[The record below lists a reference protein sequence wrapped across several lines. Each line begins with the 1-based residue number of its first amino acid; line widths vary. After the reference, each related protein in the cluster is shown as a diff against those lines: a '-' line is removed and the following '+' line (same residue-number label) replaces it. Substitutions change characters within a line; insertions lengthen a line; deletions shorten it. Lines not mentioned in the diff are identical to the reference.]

1 MSTLIRTLAGLLLG
15 VAVVAGSLMAA
26 TATPTPATAESVIVH
41 TPASASTVSMVP
53 AERGVAAAAVAD
65 AARAVKVA
73 EDTRQAAADQARKL
87 KAAEE
92 SQASTGGLALTCE
105 PHADAR
111 LVGNLIVNKDCP
123 ELNAAKEQ
131 AQREYAQQQAW
142 SGNPG
147 PPTEAT
153 QRQRIA
159 DGLAPAGGGYAPG
172 SAEYNTC
179 VKNPVASVCGG

>member
-1 MSTLIRTLAGLLLG
+1 MNTIIRTLAGLVVG
-15 VAVVAGSLMAA
+15 VSVVAGTVIAA
-26 TATPTPATAESVIVH
+26 TVTPIPATAESVIAQAPVSG
-41 TPASASTVSMVP
+41 SAVSMVP
-53 AERGVAAAAVAD
+53 AERGVAAEAVVD
-65 AARAVKVA
+65 AVRAVKVV
-73 EDTRQAAADQARKL
+73 EDARQAAADQARKVRG
-87 KAAEE
+87 AEE

-105 PHADAR
+105 PHAAAR

-123 ELNAAKEQ
+123 ELIAAKER

-147 PPTEAT
+147 PPSEAT

-159 DGLAPAGGGYAPG
+159 DGLAPVGGGYAPG